1 MNKYQ
6 RLATNTF
13 LMSIGTFGSKLL
25 VFLMVR
31 FYTGYLT
38 PAEYGTAD
46 LITQTANLLIPMV
59 SLDITDGVFRFAVD
73 RQNGRT
79 SVFTVGL
86 RIIMLGS
93 AGMLLASFVM
103 ASCSWVVRTFCAS
116 QRECGAVCGA
126 GTAQYGI
133 VPCVKC
139 AVFGNISLGCS
150 GLCAFY
156 HSGKPCD
163 HGIPGLEGTAVA
175 ICGAESGIQSTA
187 ADAPILYPSDSGG
200 GILVDHGRIG
210 PVYGA
215 VFYGQRCQWNLC
227 SGI

>member
-59 SLDITDGVFRFAVD
+59 SLDITDGVFRFAAD

-116 QRECGAVCGA
+116 QREYGAVCGA

-133 VPCVKC
+133 VPCMEC

-150 GLCAFY
+150 L
-156 HSGKPCD
+156 
-163 HGIPGLEGTAVA
+163 I
-175 ICGAESGIQSTA
+175 
-187 ADAPILYPSDSGG
+187 
-200 GILVDHGRIG
+200 
-210 PVYGA
+210 
-215 VFYGQRCQWNLC
+215 
-227 SGI
+227 